1 MRFCAGVFALPLPPA
16 CLVVCKARNTPPTEW
31 RFTTVRKFL
40 LLCLISLLAA
50 ASLHAADTASIQ
62 GTVTDSSGAAI
73 RGAAVSLMD
82 LTTQQVVHT
91 TTSANGQFVFKSVP
105 SDPQIVTIEK
115 SGFETFTQRVSRTT
129 EPSVTI
135 EAKMNVAASSDSVV
149 VRGTVDPEA
158 KPMPTREDVMVA
170 PETLRVLDRKQLDAA
185 GPMAGGSQMLQYTP
199 GANVVGYGET
209 GATKYTVLL
218 NGIQQGWSGEATSFT
233 APGSLG
239 VTFDGI
245 PIVDPATGLWQ
256 SAAMPQSLTMQDLA
270 VTYGPGQPM
279 DRWYTNVG
287 GQVEFTPVQ
296 PTLDHHLSAEVTD
309 GPYGQQNFAFVGNTG
324 SFQGWSTVLGGGMG
338 RGDDFRQ
345 APDGF
350 GNPTK
355 DGSVFG
361 KTVKSFSAGSVALGA
376 FYAKGGGYRPT
387 VIPTTDIG
395 LIEPNTNGLHF
406 SQATSGFYSALPFA
420 DYNKYDTNEMFVG
433 YGRERLYLSPKST
446 LQNSTWYT
454 HIRRFHRRNDD
465 ALSQG
470 SQVDEWNN
478 PHSNIFGDEA
488 GMSQELPFNSVKF
501 GGYIL
506 HETYN
511 AHNLFYNPTLGGS
524 GAQQIVSAGAKFRSG
539 YFQQDDVAF
548 YAQDDIHPIPQI
560 HIVPG
565 VRVVGFSTSYS
576 DQAQRDFK
584 FVPGVIYATH
594 CALFPQGPG
603 SDPYYDIFGTPT
615 TGPDG
620 AVTTDQGSLC
630 AAHESRSAVEPSIDA
645 SVMPYQWLTIYGGY
659 DVTYRSPALGGGGG
673 QFQSVDPA
681 YYTLAKAAYS
691 QGGVKVHF
699 LKAPALKNF
708 IAGINYFNLGYTNQ
722 EIDFETAAGVEVSGG
737 GNSTYHGVDAF
748 FDDDPLPNLH
758 FFMNFGAESTNFTNY
773 IVGGPSLAECAA
785 EGTSCTSYNNLPVS
799 YVPNYTLNTGAYY
812 GIQRDHRVLVEPRLW
827 IESTGSQHLWSN
839 LSGAPTTQTMPEYTT
854 VNLAVTAPIT
864 FEKQSFNLK
873 VDMMNLANSRYNE
886 WEYISSG
893 GYFASLFPG
902 ATAPNGYLNAYPGA
916 PRSIYGSL
924 SYSF

>member
-1 MRFCAGVFALPLPPA
+1 MPGRMAPGRARKPPTTEGIGYMLRRLLAL
-16 CLVVCKARNTPPTEW
+16 CLV
-31 RFTTVRKFL
+31 L
-40 LLCLISLLAA
+40 LVGVAVA
-50 ASLHAADTASIQ
+50 NAADTTSIQ
-62 GTVTDSSGAAI
+62 GKVTDSSGAALS
-73 RGAAVSLMD
+73 GAIVSLKD
-82 LTTQQVVHT
+82 LTTTKVIHAT
-91 TTSANGQFVFKSVP
+91 TDAECQFVFTEVP
-105 SDPQIVTIEK
+105 SDPQLVTIEK
-115 SGFETFTQRVSRTT
+115 SGFETFAQRVSPT
-129 EPSVTI
+129 EKPSPAIKATL
-135 EAKMNVAASSDSVV
+135 NVATLSESVV

-158 KPMPTREDVMVA
+158 RPVPTREDVMVT
-170 PETLRVLDRKQLDAA
+170 PGTVRVLDRKQLDAA
-185 GPMAGGSQMLQYTP
+185 GPLAGGAQMLQSTP

-245 PIVDPATGLWQ
+245 PIADPATGLWQ
-256 SAAMPQSLTMQDLA
+256 SAAMPQSLTMQNLA
-270 VTYGPGQPM
+270 VTYGPGEPV

-296 PTLDHHLSAEVTD
+296 PTLDRHLSVALTD
-309 GPYGQQNFAFVGNTG
+309 GPWGQQNFAFVGNTG
-324 SFQGWSTVLGGGMG
+324 NFKGWSTVLGGGLG

-355 DGSVFG
+355 NGSAFG
-361 KTVKSFSAGSVALGA
+361 KTVKTFSAGSIAFGS

-395 LIEPNTNGLHF
+395 LVEPSTGIHF
-406 SQATSGFYSALPFA
+406 SQPTSGFYSALPFA

-478 PHSNIFGDEA
+478 PHSNIFGDEV
-488 GMSQELPFNSVKF
+488 GMSQEFPFNSVKF
-501 GGYIL
+501 GGYLL
-506 HETYN
+506 HEVYN
-511 AHNLFYNPTLGGS
+511 AHNLFYNSAYGGS
-524 GAQQIVSAGAKFRSG
+524 GAEQVVSAGSKFRSG

-548 YAQDDIHPIPQI
+548 YVQDDVHPIPQI
-560 HIVPG
+560 HIIPG

-584 FVPGVIYATH
+584 FLPGVIYATH
-594 CALFPQGPG
+594 CSLFPQTAG
-603 SDPYYDIFGTPT
+603 SDPYHDVFGTPT

-620 AVTTDQGSLC
+620 AITTDQGSLC
-630 AAHESRSAVEPSIDA
+630 GGHESRSAVEPSIDA

-659 DVTYRSPALGGGGG
+659 NVTYRSPALGGGGG
-673 QFQSVDPA
+673 LFQSVDPT
-681 YYTLAKAAYS
+681 YYTLAKGAYS

-699 LKAPALKNF
+699 LNAPGLKNF
-708 IAGINYFNLGYTNQ
+708 IAGVNYFHLSYTNQ

-737 GNSTYHGVDAF
+737 GNSTYHGVDLF
-748 FDDDPLPNLH
+748 FDADPSSNLH
-758 FFMNFGAESTNFTNY
+758 FFLNFAGESTNFTNY

-785 EGTSCTSYNNLPVS
+785 EAISCTSYNNLPVS

-812 GIQRDHRVLVEPRLW
+812 GIQRNHRVLVEPRFW

-839 LSGAPTTQTMPEYTT
+839 LAGAPTTQTMPSYTT
-854 VNLAVTAPIT
+854 VNVAVTAPIT
-864 FEKQSFNLK
+864 FEKQSFNLR
-873 VDMMNLANSRYNE
+873 VDVMNLANSRYNE

-893 GYFASLFPG
+893 GYFSALFPG
-902 ATAPNGYLNAYPGA
+902 ATAPNGYINAYPGA
-916 PRSIYGSL
+916 PRSIYGTV
-924 SYSF
+924 SYQF

>member
-1 MRFCAGVFALPLPPA
+1 MPGRMAPGRARKPPTTEGIGYMLRRLLAL
-16 CLVVCKARNTPPTEW
+16 CLV
-31 RFTTVRKFL
+31 L
-40 LLCLISLLAA
+40 LVGVAVA
-50 ASLHAADTASIQ
+50 NAADTTSIQ
-62 GTVTDSSGAAI
+62 GKVTDSSGAALS
-73 RGAAVSLMD
+73 GAIVSLKD
-82 LTTQQVVHT
+82 LTTTKVIHAT
-91 TTSANGQFVFKSVP
+91 TDAEGQFVFTEVP
-105 SDPQIVTIEK
+105 SDPQLVTIEK
-115 SGFETFTQRVSRTT
+115 SGFETFAQRVSPT
-129 EPSVTI
+129 EKPSPAIKATL
-135 EAKMNVAASSDSVV
+135 NVATLSESVV

-158 KPMPTREDVMVA
+158 RPVPTREDVMVT
-170 PETLRVLDRKQLDAA
+170 PGTVRVLDRKQLDAA
-185 GPMAGGSQMLQYTP
+185 GPLAGWAQMLQSTP

-245 PIVDPATGLWQ
+245 PIADPATGLWQ
-256 SAAMPQSLTMQDLA
+256 SAAMPQSLTMQNLA
-270 VTYGPGQPM
+270 VTYGPGEPV

-296 PTLDHHLSAEVTD
+296 PTLDRHLSVALTD
-309 GPYGQQNFAFVGNTG
+309 GPWGQQNFAFVGNTG
-324 SFQGWSTVLGGGMG
+324 NFKGWSTVLGGGLG

-355 DGSVFG
+355 NGSAFG
-361 KTVKSFSAGSVALGA
+361 KTVKTFSAGSIAFGS

-395 LIEPNTNGLHF
+395 LVEPSTGIHF
-406 SQATSGFYSALPFA
+406 SQPTSGFYSALPFA

-478 PHSNIFGDEA
+478 PHSNIFGDEV
-488 GMSQELPFNSVKF
+488 GMSQEFPFNSVKF
-501 GGYIL
+501 GGYLL
-506 HETYN
+506 HEVYN
-511 AHNLFYNPTLGGS
+511 AHNLFYNSAYGGS
-524 GAQQIVSAGAKFRSG
+524 GAEQVVSAGSKFRSG

-548 YAQDDIHPIPQI
+548 YVQDDVHPIPQI
-560 HIVPG
+560 HIIPG

-584 FVPGVIYATH
+584 FLPGVIYATH
-594 CALFPQGPG
+594 CSLFPQTAG
-603 SDPYYDIFGTPT
+603 SDPYHDVFGTPT

-620 AVTTDQGSLC
+620 AITTDQGSLC
-630 AAHESRSAVEPSIDA
+630 GGHESRSAVEPSIDA

-659 DVTYRSPALGGGGG
+659 NVTYRSPALGGGGG
-673 QFQSVDPA
+673 LFQSVDPT
-681 YYTLAKAAYS
+681 YYTLAKGAYS

-699 LKAPALKNF
+699 LNAPGLKNF
-708 IAGINYFNLGYTNQ
+708 IAGVNYFHLSYTNQ

-737 GNSTYHGVDAF
+737 GNSTYHGVDLF
-748 FDDDPLPNLH
+748 FDADPSSNLH
-758 FFMNFGAESTNFTNY
+758 FFLNFAGESTNFTNY

-785 EGTSCTSYNNLPVS
+785 EAISCTSYNNLPVS

-812 GIQRDHRVLVEPRLW
+812 GIQRNHRVLVEPRFW

-839 LSGAPTTQTMPEYTT
+839 LAGAPTTQTMPSYTT
-854 VNLAVTAPIT
+854 VNVAVTAPIT

-873 VDMMNLANSRYNE
+873 VDVMNLANSRYNE

-893 GYFASLFPG
+893 GYFSALFPG
-902 ATAPNGYLNAYPGA
+902 STAPNGYINAYPGA
-916 PRSIYGSL
+916 PRSIYGTI
-924 SYSF
+924 SYQF

>member
-1 MRFCAGVFALPLPPA
+1 MVRRL
-16 CLVVCKARNTPPTEW
+16 LV
-31 RFTTVRKFL
+31 
-40 LLCLISLLAA
+40 LCLILLVGVAVA
-50 ASLHAADTASIQ
+50 NAADTTSIQ
-62 GTVTDSSGAAI
+62 GKVTDSSGAAI
-73 RGAAVSLMD
+73 SGAIVSLKN
-82 LTTQQVVHT
+82 LTTAKVIQAT
-91 TTSANGQFVFKSVP
+91 TDAEGQFVITDVP
-105 SDPQIVTIEK
+105 SDPQLVTIEK
-115 SGFETFTQRVSRTT
+115 SGFESFAQRVSPTGK
-129 EPSVTI
+129 PSTAI
-135 EAKMNVAASSDSVV
+135 NATLNVATLSESVV

-158 KPMPTREDVMVA
+158 KPMPTREDVMVI
-170 PETLRVLDRKQLDAA
+170 PGTVRVLDRKQLDAA
-185 GPMAGGSQMLQYTP
+185 GPLAGGAQMLQSTP

-239 VTFDGI
+239 ITFDGI

-256 SAAMPQSLTMQDLA
+256 SAAMPQSLTMQNLA
-270 VTYGPGQPM
+270 VTYGPGQPV
-279 DRWYTNVG
+279 DRWYTNIG

-296 PTLDHHLSAEVTD
+296 PTLDHHLSVALTD

-324 SFQGWSTVLGGGMG
+324 NFKGWSTVLGGGLG

-361 KTVKSFSAGSVALGA
+361 KTVKTFSAGSIALGT

-395 LIEPNTNGLHF
+395 LVEPSTGIHF
-406 SQATSGFYSALPFA
+406 SQPSSGFYSALPYA

-465 ALSQG
+465 ALSLG
-470 SQVDEWNN
+470 SQLDEWNN
-478 PHSNIFGDEA
+478 PHSDIFGDEV

-501 GGYIL
+501 GGYLL
-506 HETYN
+506 HEVYN
-511 AHNLFYNPTLGGS
+511 AHNLFYNSAYGGS
-524 GAQQIVSAGAKFRSG
+524 GAQQVVSAGSKFRSG

-548 YAQDDIHPIPQI
+548 YAQDDVHPIPQI
-560 HIVPG
+560 HIIPG

-584 FVPGVIYATH
+584 FLPGVIYATH
-594 CALFPQGPG
+594 CSLFPQIPG
-603 SDPYYDIFGTPT
+603 SDPYHNIFGTPT

-620 AVTTDQGSLC
+620 AITTDTGSQC
-630 AAHESRSAVEPSIDA
+630 GGHESRSAVEPSIDA
-645 SVMPYQWLTIYGGY
+645 SVMPYEWLTIYGGY
-659 DVTYRSPALGGGGG
+659 DVTYRSPSLGGGGL
-673 QFQSVDPA
+673 FQSVDPT

-699 LKAPALKNF
+699 QNAPGLKNF
-708 IAGINYFNLGYTNQ
+708 IAGVNYFHLSYTNQ
-722 EIDFETAAGVEVSGG
+722 ESDFETAAGVEVSGG
-737 GNSTYHGVDAF
+737 GNSTYHGVDFF
-748 FDDDPLPNLH
+748 FDADPQSNLH
-758 FFMNFGAESTNFTNY
+758 FFLNFAGESTNFTNY
-773 IVGGPSLAECAA
+773 IVGGPSLAECTA
-785 EGTSCTSYNNLPVS
+785 EGISCTSYNNLPVS

-812 GIQRDHRVLVEPRLW
+812 GIQHNHRVLVEPRFW

-839 LSGAPTTQTMPEYTT
+839 LAGAPTTQTMPAYTT
-854 VNLAVTAPIT
+854 VNFAVTAPIT
-864 FEKQSFNLK
+864 FERQSFNLK
-873 VDMMNLANSRYNE
+873 VDMMNLANSQYNE

-893 GYFASLFPG
+893 GYFSALFPG
-902 ATAPNGYLNAYPGA
+902 ATAPNGYINAYPGA
-916 PRSIYGSL
+916 PRSIYGTV
-924 SYSF
+924 SYQF